1 MEDQEVERVKKF
13 LNANGYLVR
22 KSDLAW
28 ILNQMAEAL
37 DRQVEEASGIVVRQL
52 ICEVITTGKEV
63 KVITEL
69 PGVCEERIKM
79 NVYDNELEVNAE
91 NEKRTYYEIIYFPAE
106 ADTRVFKSTFLNGLL
121 EVRFEK
127 KNNKKRGHHKIT
139 SLSPSASSGSK
150 G

>member
-1 MEDQEVERVKKF
+1 MDDQEVERIKKF

-22 KSDLAW
+22 KSEVAW

-37 DRQVEEASGIVVRQL
+37 DRQIEEDSGVVERQL
-52 ICEVITTGKEV
+52 ICEVITTAKEV

-79 NVYDNELEVNAE
+79 NMYDNELEINAE
-91 NEKRTYYEIIYFPAE
+91 NEKRTYYEIIHLPAE
-106 ADTRVFKSTFLNGLL
+106 ADTKVFKSTFLNGLL
-121 EVRFEK
+121 EVTFDK
-127 KNNKKRGHHKIT
+127 KNNKKLSQHRIT
-139 SLSPSASSGSK
+139 SLSPSSSK

>member
-37 DRQVEEASGIVVRQL
+37 DRQVEEASGIVARQL
-52 ICEVITTGKEV
+52 IYEVITTGKEV

-91 NEKRTYYEIIYFPAE
+91 K
-106 ADTRVFKSTFLNGLL
+106 
-121 EVRFEK
+121 
-127 KNNKKRGHHKIT
+127 
-139 SLSPSASSGSK
+139 
-150 G
+150 

>member
-91 NEKRTYYEIIYFPAE
+91 NEKRTYCEIIHLPAE
-106 ADTRVFKSTFLNGLL
+106 ADIKIFKSTFLNGLL
-121 EVRFEK
+121 EVKFDK
-127 KNNKKRGHHKIT
+127 K
-139 SLSPSASSGSK
+139 
-150 G
+150 

>member
-1 MEDQEVERVKKF
+1 MDDQEVERIKGF

-22 KSDLAW
+22 KSEVAW

-37 DRQVEEASGIVVRQL
+37 DRQVEEANGIVERQL
-52 ICEVITTGKEV
+52 ICEVITTAKGV

-79 NVYDNELEVNAE
+79 NVYDNELEINAE
-91 NEKRTYYEIIYFPAE
+91 NEKRTYYEIIHLPAE
-106 ADTRVFKSTFLNGLL
+106 ADTKVFKSTFLNGLL
-121 EVRFEK
+121 EVTFDK
-127 KNNKKRGHHKIT
+127 KNNKKLSQHRIT
-139 SLSPSASSGSK
+139 SLSPSSSK